1 MTAAHIR
8 LGEGTPPAPS
18 AGEGILYFDD
28 SDQQLYVIDAAG
40 ATVGPIGGGGGGGG
54 ITAVNVLYV
63 QTAANGGNDGT
74 GVRGDSSKPFK
85 TIQAALGAATNGDIV
100 SLGVGTFEGPGSV
113 YASNPTL
120 KDIAIIGQG
129 QKLTSV
135 TASPGGPCFEMD
147 YANPAPNLVEWEQF
161 VLARLTL
168 IGDGSNPLVLDG
180 SASAPVWFPNPGTD
194 NRFGACLFDVDV
206 TTSVPGGA
214 LVFASCG
221 YVRLER
227 INERAAVDALQL
239 LSVNNAEFVAKDVV
253 ISTIGDALNFAAPNP
268 PSTGCIGST
277 YEGCTVRS
285 EALLSGQTRSTWIDC
300 TFFVFR
306 DDKLLV
312 DLVALQFPQIQVRG
326 GSATV
331 LDLSINQIPD
341 APFNMLFD
349 FAGVSLGIVNAAVK
363 LPAANRQTVRLR
375 GCSISQTTT
384 AGDGVDIDG
393 HTSLFLLPAASAFVT
408 SLGPAG
414 GAIRPPHF
422 DLPSVALPA
431 APPPAGAL
439 LTFGFTLYNPNGY
452 VALLESDNV
461 AAGNLAAT
469 NKTTTDVN
477 CEASVG
483 APAGN
488 VTGIVY
494 VK

>member
-18 AGEGILYFDD
+18 AGEGILYFD
-28 SDQQLYVIDAAG
+28 SGDQQLYVIDAAG

-54 ITAVNVLYV
+54 ITAANVLYV
-63 QTAANGGNDGT
+63 QTVANGGDNAT
-74 GVRGDSSKPFK
+74 AARGDSTKPYS
-85 TIQAALGAATNGDIV
+85 TIAAALADALDGDVLLLGAGSFI
-100 SLGVGTFEGPGSV
+100 GPGSV

-120 KDIAIIGQG
+120 KDISIIGQG

-135 TASPGGPCFEMD
+135 TASGAGPCFEMT
-147 YANPAPNLVEWEQF
+147 YGSPAPNLVEWEQL

-180 SASAPVWFPNPGTD
+180 SASAPVWFPAPFTD

-206 TTSVPGGA
+206 TTSLPGGS

-227 INERAAVDALQL
+227 INERSSVDALQL
-239 LSVNNAEFVAKDVV
+239 LSVNNSEVIAKDVV
-253 ISTIGDALNFAAPNP
+253 ISTIKDALNFAAPNP
-268 PSTGCIGST
+268 PPTGCLGST

-285 EALLSGQTRSTWIDC
+285 EALLAGQTRSTWIDC

-306 DDKLLV
+306 DDSLQV
-312 DLVALQFPQIQVRG
+312 AALQFPQIQVRG

-331 LDLSINQIPD
+331 LDLSISGIPD

-349 FAGVSLGIVNAAVK
+349 FAGVSLGIVNAGVQA
-363 LPAANRQTVRLR
+363 PALNRQTVRLR
-375 GCSISQTTT
+375 GCSISQTTN
-384 AGDGVDIDG
+384 AGDGVDLDG
-393 HTSLFLLPAASAFVT
+393 HTSLFFLPAASAFVT
-408 SLGPAG
+408 SPGPVG

-461 AAGNLAAT
+461 AAGSLAAVL
-469 NKTTTDVN
+469 KTTTGVT
-477 CEASVG
+477 CEASIG
-483 APAGN
+483 AGAGN